1 MAMVPEE
8 YPMIPVLK
16 EKPNNSWNAF
26 GRGFADG
33 LGSVGNLMVLGRR
46 DHVRRYMHIE
56 TKRRDSR
63 EDWSMIYRDFSRA
76 LGRSNERIE
85 G

>member
-1 MAMVPEE
+1 MVAEDD
-8 YPMIPVLK
+8 PMIPVLE
-16 EKPNNSWNAF
+16 EKSNNSWKAF

-33 LGSVGNLMVLGRR
+33 LGSVGNLIIVRR
-46 DHVRRYMHIE
+46 SDHVRRNLRVE

-63 EDWSMIYRDFSRA
+63 ADWSMIYRDFNTA
-76 LGRSNERIE
+76 LGKSNERTE